1 MSKYYNSDQL
11 SCYKQ
16 GRTFHKKKD
25 KGWCWMEQ
33 KRSNK
38 IIYFGLILGLCIII
52 SALIASYTFYIV
64 RLPED
69 TLAVTGSV
77 RQKVTSDLVKWT
89 SNFSRTVPASDLKL
103 GYDQMEQD
111 MELVIDFFME
121 KGYTEQDIDI
131 SPVFM
136 EQLYLYDPNAPKENV
151 LRQTVVIQSGDV
163 DKITSMA
170 KNTQKL
176 IDSGVIFSI
185 QSLEYYYTKLP
196 ELRIELIPDAIKDA
210 KMRAQKIAEGS
221 GKMIGTIKS
230 ANLGVVQVLPVN
242 STEVSDWGTYDTST
256 IEKEV
261 MIPVTVIFTL
271 K

>member
-1 MSKYYNSDQL
+1 
-11 SCYKQ
+11 
-16 GRTFHKKKD
+16 
-25 KGWCWMEQ
+25 MEQ

-38 IIYFGLILGLCIII
+38 IIYFGIILGLCLII
-52 SALIASYTFYIV
+52 SAVIASYTFYIV

-69 TLAVTGSV
+69 TLSVTGSV
-77 RQKVTSDLVKWT
+77 RQKVTSDVAKWT
-89 SNFSRTVPASDLKL
+89 STFSRTVLAEELKQ
-103 GYDQMEQD
+103 GYDQMQSD
-111 MELVIDFFME
+111 KSIVIEFFKE
-121 KGYTEQDIDI
+121 NGFSEQDINI

-136 EQLYLYDPNAPKENV
+136 EQLYLYDRSAPKENI
-151 LRQTVVIQSGDV
+151 LRQTVVIQSSDV
-163 DKITSMA
+163 EKITYMA

-176 IDSGVIFSI
+176 IDEGVIFST
-185 QSLEYYYTKLP
+185 QTLEYYYSKLP
-196 ELRIELIPDAIKDA
+196 ELRIELIPDAINDA
-210 KMRAQKIAEGS
+210 KLRAQKIAEGS
-221 GKMIGTIKS
+221 GKKIGVIKS

>member
-1 MSKYYNSDQL
+1 
-11 SCYKQ
+11 
-16 GRTFHKKKD
+16 
-25 KGWCWMEQ
+25 ME
-33 KRSNK
+33 KRESNK
-38 IIYFGLILGLCIII
+38 IIYVALLLGICLIV
-52 SALIASYTFYIV
+52 SALIASYTFYKV

-77 RQKVTSDLVKWT
+77 REKVTSDRAKWT
-89 SNFSRTVPASDLKL
+89 SSFTRTVLTEDLKS
-103 GYDQMEQD
+103 GYDMMQND
-111 MELVIDFFME
+111 RRLVIDFFE
-121 KGYTEQDIDI
+121 KNGFSKSEIDI

-151 LRQTVVIQSGDV
+151 LRQVVTIQSDDV
-163 DKITSMA
+163 DKITNMA
-170 KNTQKL
+170 KNNQQL
-176 IDSGVIFSI
+176 IDAGVIFNT

-196 ELRIELIPDAIKDA
+196 DLRISLIPDAINDA

-221 GKMIGTIKS
+221 GKKIGAIKS

-242 STEVSDWGTYDTST
+242 STDVSDLGTYDTST